1 MLNVRKIAAALSA
14 TCTFGNLDFEIL
26 NLNPKITPFHK
37 TPHFSR
43 FSLLCPFFG
52 MSPPLEPAKKLQ
64 RSNPGTSAS
73 FTMALD
79 VNHLRSILKLNR
91 DVRNGKR

>member
-14 TCTFGNLDFEIL
+14 TWTFGNLEFEII
-26 NLNPKITPFHK
+26 NLNSKITPFHK

-43 FSLLCPFFG
+43 FSLLYPF
-52 MSPPLEPAKKLQ
+52 LECAYLPKHKKNPQ
-64 RSNPGTSAS
+64 RDNPGTSAS
-73 FTMALD
+73 FTIALD

-91 DVRNGKR
+91 DVRNDKR